1 MTYQA
6 RILPLEPPFD
16 PEIEATLARWMPPGS
31 PVPPL
36 ALFRTL
42 ARHPMLHDRMR
53 PLGAGL
59 LAKGVLPPRAR
70 ELLVLRTTA
79 RCGAT
84 YEWGVHAT
92 AFAAGV
98 GLDEETVRATA
109 TASPADVAARTDE
122 DALLLRAADELHDG
136 AALSDATFAAVHSRF
151 ADEGV
156 LEIAAVVGFYHLI
169 SFLLGAARLPDE
181 PWAASFPG

>member
-1 MTYQA
+1 MTSEA

-16 PEIEATLARWMPPGS
+16 PETEESLARWMPPGS

-42 ARHPMLHDRMR
+42 ARHPMLRDRMR

-59 LAKGVLPPRAR
+59 LARGVLPPRAR

-92 AFAAGV
+92 AFAGAV
-98 GLDEETVRATA
+98 GLDPETVRATA
-109 TASPADVAARTDE
+109 TASPSDVAARTDD

-136 AALSDATFAAVHSRF
+136 AALSDATFTAVHSRF

-169 SFLLGAARLPDE
+169 SFVLGAARLPDE
-181 PWAASFPG
+181 PWTVAFPR

>member
-1 MTYQA
+1 MTSEA

-16 PEIEATLARWMPPGS
+16 PETEESLARWMPPGS

-42 ARHPMLHDRMR
+42 ARHPMLRDRMR

-59 LAKGVLPPRAR
+59 LARGVLPPRAR

-84 YEWGVHAT
+84 YEWGVHA
-92 AFAAGV
+92 
-98 GLDEETVRATA
+98 RATQWCR
-109 TASPADVAARTDE
+109 DRHEELVAWLDREEDAEAALDAE
-122 DALLLRAADELHDG
+122 DDALLLRAADELHDG

-169 SFLLGAARLPDE
+169 SFVLGAARLPDE
-181 PWAASFPG
+181 PWTVAFPR